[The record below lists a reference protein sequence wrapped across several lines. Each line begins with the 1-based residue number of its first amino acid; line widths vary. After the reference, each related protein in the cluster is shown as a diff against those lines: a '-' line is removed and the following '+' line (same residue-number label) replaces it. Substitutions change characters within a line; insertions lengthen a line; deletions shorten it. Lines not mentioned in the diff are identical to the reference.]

1 VVILQI
7 ESYEPYHIGNKLNP
21 ATNFESLKK
30 KLKEKLQTAE
40 YKITEETLSGQ
51 QVIFD
56 KPIEV
61 LGIKNDVRIEL
72 NHLAQALNVIGTNPE
87 NVSSIFMEINSFL
100 PEIGYEIENLSL
112 FFEIVTSIIV
122 KSDEKTPKEILNESI
137 TLNLAHFLINDIQN
151 TNIIGIR
158 IGGENTE
165 NDNNFTLSIEPN
177 TTSPNSRFML
187 NLRYR
192 SKDKENIQIFH
203 QEMYEK
209 IMQLLTQLEYK

>member
-1 VVILQI
+1 MVILQI

-21 ATNFESLKK
+21 ATNFDSLKK

-61 LGIKNDVRIEL
+61 LGLKNDVRIEL

-87 NVSSIFMEINSFL
+87 NVSSIYMEINSFL

-122 KSDEKTPKEILNESI
+122 KSDEKTPKEILNDSI
-137 TLNLAHFLINDIQN
+137 KLNMGSFFINDIEN

-165 NDNNFTLSIEPN
+165 KDNNFTLSIEPS

-203 QEMYEK
+203 QELDEK
-209 IMQLLTQLEYK
+209 IMQLLTQLEWK

>member
-1 VVILQI
+1 MVILQI

-21 ATNFESLKK
+21 ATNFDSLKK

-61 LGIKNDVRIEL
+61 LGLKNDVRIEL

-87 NVSSIFMEINSFL
+87 NVSSIYMEINSFL

-122 KSDEKTPKEILNESI
+122 KSDGKSPKEILNDSI
-137 TLNLAHFLINDIQN
+137 KLNMGSFFINDIQN

-165 NDNNFTLSIEPN
+165 NDNNFTLSIEPS

-203 QEMYEK
+203 QELDEK
-209 IMQLLTQLEYK
+209 IMQLLTQLEWK

>member
-1 VVILQI
+1 LQI

-21 ATNFESLKK
+21 ATNFDSLKK

-61 LGIKNDVRIEL
+61 LGLKNDVRIEL

-87 NVSSIFMEINSFL
+87 NVSSIYMEINSFL

-122 KSDEKTPKEILNESI
+122 KSDGKSPNEILNDSI
-137 TLNLAHFLINDIQN
+137 KLNMGSFFINDIQN

-165 NDNNFTLSIEPN
+165 NDNNFTLSIEPS

-203 QEMYEK
+203 QELDEK
-209 IMQLLTQLEYK
+209 IMQLLTQLEWK

>member
-1 VVILQI
+1 MVILQI

-21 ATNFESLKK
+21 ATNFDSLKK

-61 LGIKNDVRIEL
+61 LGLKNDVRIEL

-87 NVSSIFMEINSFL
+87 NVSSIYMEINSFL

-122 KSDEKTPKEILNESI
+122 KSDGKPPKEILNDSI
-137 TLNLAHFLINDIQN
+137 KLNMGSFFINDIQN

-165 NDNNFTLSIEPN
+165 NDNNFTLSIEPS

-203 QEMYEK
+203 QELDEK
-209 IMQLLTQLEYK
+209 IMQLLTQLEWK

>member
-1 VVILQI
+1 MVILQI

-21 ATNFESLKK
+21 ATNFDSLKK

-61 LGIKNDVRIEL
+61 LGLKNDVRIEL

-87 NVSSIFMEINSFL
+87 NVSSIYMEINSFL

-122 KSDEKTPKEILNESI
+122 KSDGKSPNEILNDSI
-137 TLNLAHFLINDIQN
+137 KLNMGSFFINDIQN

-165 NDNNFTLSIEPN
+165 NDNNFTLSIEPS

-203 QEMYEK
+203 QELDEK
-209 IMQLLTQLEYK
+209 IMQLLTQLEWK

>member
-1 VVILQI
+1 MQI

-21 ATNFESLKK
+21 ATNFDSLKK

-61 LGIKNDVRIEL
+61 LGLKNDVRIEL

-87 NVSSIFMEINSFL
+87 NVSSIYMEINSFL

-122 KSDEKTPKEILNESI
+122 KSDGKSPKEILNDSI
-137 TLNLAHFLINDIQN
+137 KLNMGSFFINDIQN

-165 NDNNFTLSIEPN
+165 NDNNFTLSIEPS

-203 QEMYEK
+203 QELDEK
-209 IMQLLTQLEYK
+209 IMQLLTQLEWK

>member
-1 VVILQI
+1 MVILQI

-21 ATNFESLKK
+21 ATNFDSLKK

-56 KPIEV
+56 KQIEV
-61 LGIKNDVRIEL
+61 LGLKNDVRIEL

-87 NVSSIFMEINSFL
+87 NVSSIYMEINSFL

-122 KSDEKTPKEILNESI
+122 KSDGKSPKEILNDSI
-137 TLNLAHFLINDIQN
+137 KLNMGSFFINDIQN

-165 NDNNFTLSIEPN
+165 NDNNFTLSIEPS

-203 QEMYEK
+203 QELDEK
-209 IMQLLTQLEYK
+209 IMQLLTQLEWK